1 MEHNFIEDEL
11 VILTKQT
18 IDIFLRQENPADL
31 IALYSFYYY
40 TAKWQGTN
48 RPKCTTDY
56 VSHALCWSS
65 AKVRKVKRQLVLFGV
80 IEDVAI
86 KDNFGKISGHY
97 IKMNYVF
104 KKSTLK
110 EIHTVG
116 NPQCGEDYTVENLET
131 NALSTNNINALS
143 TNNKN
148 ALSTCNN
155 IPPISPKG
163 KTDCSDL
170 FNQFW
175 SAYPKHIAK
184 QSAVKAFEK
193 LKPDEKLL
201 EAMLKAIAMQ
211 KESKQWEKDG
221 GAFIPYPATW
231 LNQRRW
237 EDELPQVETDN
248 VFLQM
253 LQEEGQHEPF

>member
-1 MEHNFIEDEL
+1 MAILRNASRGKYTVLNNGIFRDENLSAKSLGILAKMLSLPDNWEFSETGLCSIFKKDGRSSIRSGLKELEENGYL
-11 VILTKQT
+11 VRSRVRDESGKLTST
-18 IDIFLRQENPADL
+18 EWTVLDHPMFENPML
-31 IALYSFYYY
+31 ENPMLE
-40 TAKWQGTN
+40 N
-48 RPKCTTDY
+48 RTQYNTKEYNTKEFIT
-56 VSHALCWSS
+56 
-65 AKVRKVKRQLVLFGV
+65 
-80 IEDVAI
+80 
-86 KDNFGKISGHY
+86 KD
-97 IKMNYVF
+97 
-104 KKSTLK
+104 
-110 EIHTVG
+110 
-116 NPQCGEDYTVENLET
+116 
-131 NALSTNNINALS
+131 
-143 TNNKN
+143 
-148 ALSTCNN
+148 

-170 FNQFW
+170 FNKFW
-175 SAYPKHIAK
+175 TAYPKHIAK

-253 LQEEGQHEPF
+253 LREEGQHEPY

>member
-1 MEHNFIEDEL
+1 MAILRNASKGKYTVLNNGIFRDENLSAKSLGILAKMLSLPDNWEFSVTGLCSIFKKDGIDSIRNGLKELEQNGYL
-11 VILTKQT
+11 VRNRVRDESGKLTSAEWTVSDQPMLVKPM
-18 IDIFLRQENPADL
+18 LENPML
-31 IALYSFYYY
+31 ENPMLE
-40 TAKWQGTN
+40 N
-48 RPKCTTDY
+48 RTQYNTKEFITKEFIT
-56 VSHALCWSS
+56 
-65 AKVRKVKRQLVLFGV
+65 
-80 IEDVAI
+80 
-86 KDNFGKISGHY
+86 KD
-97 IKMNYVF
+97 
-104 KKSTLK
+104 
-110 EIHTVG
+110 
-116 NPQCGEDYTVENLET
+116 
-131 NALSTNNINALS
+131 
-143 TNNKN
+143 
-148 ALSTCNN
+148 

-175 SAYPKHIAK
+175 TAYPKHIAK

-201 EAMLKAIAMQ
+201 EAMLKAIEMQ

-237 EDELPQVETDN
+237 EDELPQGETDN

-253 LQEEGQHEPF
+253 LQEEGQHEPY

>member
-1 MEHNFIEDEL
+1 MAILRNASKGKYTVLNNGIFRDENLSAKSLGILAKMLSLPDNWEFSETGLCSIFKKDGRSSIRSGLKELEENGYL
-11 VILTKQT
+11 VRSRVRDESGKLTSAEWTVSDKPM
-18 IDIFLRQENPADL
+18 LGNPMLENPML
-31 IALYSFYYY
+31 ENPMLE
-40 TAKWQGTN
+40 N
-48 RPKCTTDY
+48 RTQYNTKEYNTKEFIT
-56 VSHALCWSS
+56 
-65 AKVRKVKRQLVLFGV
+65 KEF
-80 IEDVAI
+80 IT
-86 KDNFGKISGHY
+86 KD
-97 IKMNYVF
+97 
-104 KKSTLK
+104 
-110 EIHTVG
+110 
-116 NPQCGEDYTVENLET
+116 
-131 NALSTNNINALS
+131 
-143 TNNKN
+143 
-148 ALSTCNN
+148 

-170 FNQFW
+170 FNKFW
-175 SAYPKHIAK
+175 TAYPKHIAK

-201 EAMLKAIAMQ
+201 EAMLKAIEMQ

-253 LQEEGQHEPF
+253 LREEGGQ

>member
-1 MEHNFIEDEL
+1 MAILRNASKGKYTVLNNGIFRDENLSAKSLGILAKMLSLPDNWEFSVTGLCSIFKKDGIDSIRNGLKELEQNGYL
-11 VILTKQT
+11 VRSRVRDESGKLTSAEWTVSDKPM
-18 IDIFLRQENPADL
+18 LGNPMLENPML
-31 IALYSFYYY
+31 ENPMLENPMLE
-40 TAKWQGTN
+40 N
-48 RPKCTTDY
+48 RTQYNTKEYNTKEFIT
-56 VSHALCWSS
+56 
-65 AKVRKVKRQLVLFGV
+65 
-80 IEDVAI
+80 
-86 KDNFGKISGHY
+86 KD
-97 IKMNYVF
+97 
-104 KKSTLK
+104 
-110 EIHTVG
+110 
-116 NPQCGEDYTVENLET
+116 
-131 NALSTNNINALS
+131 
-143 TNNKN
+143 
-148 ALSTCNN
+148 
-155 IPPISPKG
+155 IPPISPKV

-175 SAYPKHIAK
+175 DSYPKHIAK

-253 LQEEGQHEPF
+253 LREEGGQ

>member
-1 MEHNFIEDEL
+1 MAILRNASKGKYTVLNNGIFRDENLSAKSLGILAKMLSLPDNWEFSETGLCSIFKKDGRSSIRSGLKELEENGYL
-11 VILTKQT
+11 VRSRVRDESGKLTSAEWTVSDKPM
-18 IDIFLRQENPADL
+18 LGKPMLENPML
-31 IALYSFYYY
+31 ENPMLE
-40 TAKWQGTN
+40 N
-48 RPKCTTDY
+48 RTQYNTKEYNTKEFIT
-56 VSHALCWSS
+56 
-65 AKVRKVKRQLVLFGV
+65 KEF
-80 IEDVAI
+80 IT
-86 KDNFGKISGHY
+86 KD
-97 IKMNYVF
+97 
-104 KKSTLK
+104 
-110 EIHTVG
+110 
-116 NPQCGEDYTVENLET
+116 
-131 NALSTNNINALS
+131 
-143 TNNKN
+143 
-148 ALSTCNN
+148 

-175 SAYPKHIAK
+175 TAYPKHIAK

-201 EAMLKAIAMQ
+201 EAMLKAIEMQ

-253 LQEEGQHEPF
+253 LREEGGQ

>member
-1 MEHNFIEDEL
+1 MAILRNASKGKYTVLNNGIFRDENLSAKSLGILAKMLSLPDNWEFSVTGLCSIFKKDGIDSIRNGLKELEQNGYL
-11 VILTKQT
+11 VRNRVRDESGKLTSAEWTVSDQPMLGKPM
-18 IDIFLRQENPADL
+18 LENPML
-31 IALYSFYYY
+31 ENPMLE
-40 TAKWQGTN
+40 N
-48 RPKCTTDY
+48 RTQYNTKEYNTKEFIT
-56 VSHALCWSS
+56 
-65 AKVRKVKRQLVLFGV
+65 KEF
-80 IEDVAI
+80 IT
-86 KDNFGKISGHY
+86 KD
-97 IKMNYVF
+97 
-104 KKSTLK
+104 
-110 EIHTVG
+110 IH
-116 NPQCGEDYTVENLET
+116 
-131 NALSTNNINALS
+131 
-143 TNNKN
+143 
-148 ALSTCNN
+148 
-155 IPPISPKG
+155 PISPKG

-175 SAYPKHIAK
+175 DAYPKHIAK

-201 EAMLKAIAMQ
+201 EAMLKAIEMQ

-253 LQEEGQHEPF
+253 LREEGGQ

>member
-1 MEHNFIEDEL
+1 MAILRNASRGKYTVLNNGIFRDENLSAKSLGILAKMLSLPDNWEFSETGLCSIFKKDGRDSIRSGLKELEENGYL
-11 VILTKQT
+11 VRSRVRDESGKLISVEWTVSDQPMLGKPM
-18 IDIFLRQENPADL
+18 LENPML
-31 IALYSFYYY
+31 ENPMLE
-40 TAKWQGTN
+40 N
-48 RPKCTTDY
+48 RTQYNTKEYNTKEFIT
-56 VSHALCWSS
+56 
-65 AKVRKVKRQLVLFGV
+65 
-80 IEDVAI
+80 
-86 KDNFGKISGHY
+86 KD
-97 IKMNYVF
+97 
-104 KKSTLK
+104 
-110 EIHTVG
+110 
-116 NPQCGEDYTVENLET
+116 
-131 NALSTNNINALS
+131 
-143 TNNKN
+143 
-148 ALSTCNN
+148 

-175 SAYPKHIAK
+175 AAYPKHIAK

-201 EAMLKAIAMQ
+201 EAMLKAIARQ

-237 EDELPQVETDN
+237 EDELPQGETDN

-253 LQEEGQHEPF
+253 LQEEGQHDQI

>member
-1 MEHNFIEDEL
+1 MAILRNASRGKYTVLNNGIFRDENLSAKSLGILAKMLSLPDNWEFSETGLCSIFKKDGRDSIRSGLKELEENGYL
-11 VILTKQT
+11 VRSRVRDESGKLISVEWTVSDQPMLEKPM
-18 IDIFLRQENPADL
+18 LENPML
-31 IALYSFYYY
+31 ENPMLE
-40 TAKWQGTN
+40 N
-48 RPKCTTDY
+48 RTQYNTKEYNTKEFIT
-56 VSHALCWSS
+56 
-65 AKVRKVKRQLVLFGV
+65 
-80 IEDVAI
+80 
-86 KDNFGKISGHY
+86 KD
-97 IKMNYVF
+97 
-104 KKSTLK
+104 
-110 EIHTVG
+110 
-116 NPQCGEDYTVENLET
+116 
-131 NALSTNNINALS
+131 
-143 TNNKN
+143 
-148 ALSTCNN
+148 

-175 SAYPKHIAK
+175 TAYPKHIAK

-201 EAMLKAIAMQ
+201 EAMLKAIEMQ

-253 LQEEGQHEPF
+253 LQEEGQHDPI

>member
-1 MEHNFIEDEL
+1 MAILRNASKGKYTVLNNGIFRDENLSAKSLGILAKMLSLPDNWEFSETGLCSIFKKDGRSSIRSGLKELEENGYL
-11 VILTKQT
+11 VRSRVRDESGKLTSAEWTVSDKPM
-18 IDIFLRQENPADL
+18 LGNPMLENPML
-31 IALYSFYYY
+31 ENPMLE
-40 TAKWQGTN
+40 N
-48 RPKCTTDY
+48 RTQYNTKEYNTKEFIT
-56 VSHALCWSS
+56 
-65 AKVRKVKRQLVLFGV
+65 KEF
-80 IEDVAI
+80 IT
-86 KDNFGKISGHY
+86 KD
-97 IKMNYVF
+97 
-104 KKSTLK
+104 
-110 EIHTVG
+110 
-116 NPQCGEDYTVENLET
+116 
-131 NALSTNNINALS
+131 
-143 TNNKN
+143 
-148 ALSTCNN
+148 

-175 SAYPKHIAK
+175 TAYPKHIAK

-201 EAMLKAIAMQ
+201 EAMLKAIEMQ
-211 KESKQWEKDG
+211 RESKQWEKDG

-253 LQEEGQHEPF
+253 LREEGGQ

>member
-1 MEHNFIEDEL
+1 MAILRNASKGKYTVLNNGIFRDENLSAKSLGILAKMLSLPDNWEFSETGLCSIFKKDGRSSIRSGLKELEENGYL
-11 VILTKQT
+11 VRSRVRDESGKLTSAEWTVSDKPM
-18 IDIFLRQENPADL
+18 LGNPMLENPML
-31 IALYSFYYY
+31 ENPMLE
-40 TAKWQGTN
+40 N
-48 RPKCTTDY
+48 RTQYNTKEYNTKEFIT
-56 VSHALCWSS
+56 
-65 AKVRKVKRQLVLFGV
+65 
-80 IEDVAI
+80 
-86 KDNFGKISGHY
+86 KD
-97 IKMNYVF
+97 
-104 KKSTLK
+104 
-110 EIHTVG
+110 
-116 NPQCGEDYTVENLET
+116 
-131 NALSTNNINALS
+131 
-143 TNNKN
+143 
-148 ALSTCNN
+148 

-175 SAYPKHIAK
+175 TAYPKHIAK

-201 EAMLKAIAMQ
+201 EAMLKAIEMQ

-253 LQEEGQHEPF
+253 LREEGGQ

>member
-1 MEHNFIEDEL
+1 MAILRNASKGKYTVLNNGIFRDENLSAKSLGILAKMLSLPDNWEFSVTGLCSIFKKDGIDSIRNGLKELEQNGYL
-11 VILTKQT
+11 VRSRVRDESGKLTSAEWTVSDKPM
-18 IDIFLRQENPADL
+18 LGNPMLENPML
-31 IALYSFYYY
+31 ENPMLE
-40 TAKWQGTN
+40 N
-48 RPKCTTDY
+48 RTQYNTKEYNTKEFIT
-56 VSHALCWSS
+56 
-65 AKVRKVKRQLVLFGV
+65 
-80 IEDVAI
+80 
-86 KDNFGKISGHY
+86 KD
-97 IKMNYVF
+97 
-104 KKSTLK
+104 
-110 EIHTVG
+110 
-116 NPQCGEDYTVENLET
+116 
-131 NALSTNNINALS
+131 
-143 TNNKN
+143 
-148 ALSTCNN
+148 

-170 FNQFW
+170 FNRFW
-175 SAYPKHIAK
+175 TAYPKHIAK

-253 LQEEGQHEPF
+253 LREEGGQ

>member
-1 MEHNFIEDEL
+1 MAILRNASRGKYTVLNNGIFRDENLSAKSLGILAKMLSLPDNWEFSVTGLCSIFKKDGIDSIRNGLKELEQNGYL
-11 VILTKQT
+11 VRSRVRDESGKLTSTEWTVSDKPM
-18 IDIFLRQENPADL
+18 FENPML
-31 IALYSFYYY
+31 ENPMLE
-40 TAKWQGTN
+40 N
-48 RPKCTTDY
+48 RTQYNTKEYNTKEFIT
-56 VSHALCWSS
+56 
-65 AKVRKVKRQLVLFGV
+65 
-80 IEDVAI
+80 
-86 KDNFGKISGHY
+86 KD
-97 IKMNYVF
+97 
-104 KKSTLK
+104 
-110 EIHTVG
+110 
-116 NPQCGEDYTVENLET
+116 
-131 NALSTNNINALS
+131 
-143 TNNKN
+143 
-148 ALSTCNN
+148 

-175 SAYPKHIAK
+175 TAYPKRVAK

-201 EAMLKAIAMQ
+201 EAMLKAIARQ

-253 LQEEGQHEPF
+253 LREEGERDPF

>member
-1 MEHNFIEDEL
+1 MAILRNASRGKYTVLNNGIFRDENLSAKSLGILAKMLSLPDNWEFSVTGLCSIFKKDGIDSIRNGLKELEQNGYL
-11 VILTKQT
+11 VRNRVRDESGKLTSAEWTVSDQPM
-18 IDIFLRQENPADL
+18 LENPML
-31 IALYSFYYY
+31 E
-40 TAKWQGTN
+40 N
-48 RPKCTTDY
+48 RTQYNTKEYNTKEFIT
-56 VSHALCWSS
+56 
-65 AKVRKVKRQLVLFGV
+65 
-80 IEDVAI
+80 
-86 KDNFGKISGHY
+86 KD
-97 IKMNYVF
+97 
-104 KKSTLK
+104 
-110 EIHTVG
+110 
-116 NPQCGEDYTVENLET
+116 
-131 NALSTNNINALS
+131 
-143 TNNKN
+143 
-148 ALSTCNN
+148 
-155 IPPISPKG
+155 IPPISPQG

-175 SAYPKHIAK
+175 TAYPKHIAK

-201 EAMLKAIAMQ
+201 EAMLKAIARQ

-253 LQEEGQHEPF
+253 LREEGQHEPY

>member
-1 MEHNFIEDEL
+1 MAILRNASRGKYTVLNNGIFRDENLSAKSLGILAKMLSLPDNWEFSETGLCSIFKKDGRSSIRSGLKELEENGYL
-11 VILTKQT
+11 VRSRVRDESGKLTST
-18 IDIFLRQENPADL
+18 EWTVLDHPMFENPML
-31 IALYSFYYY
+31 ENPMLENPMLE
-40 TAKWQGTN
+40 N
-48 RPKCTTDY
+48 RTQYNTKEYNTKEFIT
-56 VSHALCWSS
+56 
-65 AKVRKVKRQLVLFGV
+65 
-80 IEDVAI
+80 
-86 KDNFGKISGHY
+86 KD
-97 IKMNYVF
+97 
-104 KKSTLK
+104 
-110 EIHTVG
+110 
-116 NPQCGEDYTVENLET
+116 
-131 NALSTNNINALS
+131 
-143 TNNKN
+143 
-148 ALSTCNN
+148 

-170 FNQFW
+170 FNKFW
-175 SAYPKHIAK
+175 TAYPKHIAK

-253 LQEEGQHEPF
+253 LREEGQHEPY

>member
-1 MEHNFIEDEL
+1 MAILRNASKGKYTVLNNGIFRDENLSAKSLGILAKMLSLPDNWEFSVTGLCSIFKKDGIDSIRNGLKELEQNGYL
-11 VILTKQT
+11 VRSRVRDESGKLTSAEWTVSDQPMLGKPM
-18 IDIFLRQENPADL
+18 LENPML
-31 IALYSFYYY
+31 ENPMLE
-40 TAKWQGTN
+40 N
-48 RPKCTTDY
+48 RTQYNTKEYNTKEFIT
-56 VSHALCWSS
+56 
-65 AKVRKVKRQLVLFGV
+65 KEF
-80 IEDVAI
+80 IT
-86 KDNFGKISGHY
+86 KD
-97 IKMNYVF
+97 
-104 KKSTLK
+104 
-110 EIHTVG
+110 
-116 NPQCGEDYTVENLET
+116 
-131 NALSTNNINALS
+131 
-143 TNNKN
+143 
-148 ALSTCNN
+148 

-163 KTDCSDL
+163 GKDCSDL

-175 SAYPKHIAK
+175 TAYPKHIAK

-201 EAMLKAIAMQ
+201 EAMLKAIEMQ

-253 LQEEGQHEPF
+253 LREEGGQ

>member
-1 MEHNFIEDEL
+1 MAILRNASKGKYTVLNNGIFRDENLSAKSLGILAKMLSLPDNWEFSVTGLCSIFKKDGIDSIRNGLKELEQNGYL
-11 VILTKQT
+11 VRNRVRDESGKLTSAEWTVSDQPMFGKPM
-18 IDIFLRQENPADL
+18 LENPML
-31 IALYSFYYY
+31 ENPMLE
-40 TAKWQGTN
+40 N
-48 RPKCTTDY
+48 RTQYNTKEYNTKEFIT
-56 VSHALCWSS
+56 
-65 AKVRKVKRQLVLFGV
+65 KEF
-80 IEDVAI
+80 IT
-86 KDNFGKISGHY
+86 KD
-97 IKMNYVF
+97 
-104 KKSTLK
+104 
-110 EIHTVG
+110 
-116 NPQCGEDYTVENLET
+116 
-131 NALSTNNINALS
+131 
-143 TNNKN
+143 
-148 ALSTCNN
+148 

-175 SAYPKHIAK
+175 TAYPKHIAK

-201 EAMLKAIAMQ
+201 EAMLKAIEMQ

-253 LQEEGQHEPF
+253 LREEGGQ

>member
-1 MEHNFIEDEL
+1 MAILRNASRGKYTVLNNWIFRDENLSAKSLGILAKMLSLPDNWEFSETGLCSIFKKDGRDSIRSGLKELEENGYL
-11 VILTKQT
+11 VRSRVRDESGKLTSVEWTVSDQPMLGKPM
-18 IDIFLRQENPADL
+18 LENPML
-31 IALYSFYYY
+31 ENPMLE
-40 TAKWQGTN
+40 N
-48 RPKCTTDY
+48 RTQYNTKEYNTKEFIT
-56 VSHALCWSS
+56 
-65 AKVRKVKRQLVLFGV
+65 
-80 IEDVAI
+80 
-86 KDNFGKISGHY
+86 KD
-97 IKMNYVF
+97 
-104 KKSTLK
+104 
-110 EIHTVG
+110 
-116 NPQCGEDYTVENLET
+116 
-131 NALSTNNINALS
+131 
-143 TNNKN
+143 
-148 ALSTCNN
+148 

-175 SAYPKHIAK
+175 AAYPKHIAK

-201 EAMLKAIAMQ
+201 EAMLKAIARQ
-211 KESKQWEKDG
+211 KECKQWEKDG

-253 LQEEGQHEPF
+253 LREEGGK

>member
-1 MEHNFIEDEL
+1 MAILRNASKGKYTVLNNGIFRDENLSAKSLGILAKMLSLPDNWEFSVTGLCSIFKKDGIDSIRNGLKELEQNGYL
-11 VILTKQT
+11 VRNRVRDESGKLTSAEWTVSDQPMLGKPM
-18 IDIFLRQENPADL
+18 LENPML
-31 IALYSFYYY
+31 ENPMLE
-40 TAKWQGTN
+40 N
-48 RPKCTTDY
+48 RTQYNTKEYNTKEFIT
-56 VSHALCWSS
+56 
-65 AKVRKVKRQLVLFGV
+65 KEF
-80 IEDVAI
+80 IT
-86 KDNFGKISGHY
+86 KD
-97 IKMNYVF
+97 
-104 KKSTLK
+104 
-110 EIHTVG
+110 
-116 NPQCGEDYTVENLET
+116 
-131 NALSTNNINALS
+131 
-143 TNNKN
+143 
-148 ALSTCNN
+148 

-163 KTDCSDL
+163 GKDCSDL

-175 SAYPKHIAK
+175 SSYPKHIAK

-201 EAMLKAIAMQ
+201 EAMLKAIERQ

-253 LQEEGQHEPF
+253 LREEGEHDPI

>member
-1 MEHNFIEDEL
+1 MAILRNASKGKYTVLNNGIFRDENLSAKSLGILAKMLSLPDNWEFSVTGLCSIFKKDGIDSIRNGLKELEQNGYL
-11 VILTKQT
+11 VRNRVRDESGKLTSAEWTVSDQPMLGKPM
-18 IDIFLRQENPADL
+18 LENPML
-31 IALYSFYYY
+31 ENPMLE
-40 TAKWQGTN
+40 N
-48 RPKCTTDY
+48 RTQYNTKEYNTKEFIT
-56 VSHALCWSS
+56 
-65 AKVRKVKRQLVLFGV
+65 KEF
-80 IEDVAI
+80 IT
-86 KDNFGKISGHY
+86 KD
-97 IKMNYVF
+97 
-104 KKSTLK
+104 
-110 EIHTVG
+110 
-116 NPQCGEDYTVENLET
+116 
-131 NALSTNNINALS
+131 
-143 TNNKN
+143 
-148 ALSTCNN
+148 

-175 SAYPKHIAK
+175 AAYPKHIAK
-184 QSAVKAFEK
+184 RSAVKAFEK

-201 EAMLKAIAMQ
+201 EAMLKAIEMQ

-253 LQEEGQHEPF
+253 LREEGGQ

>member
-1 MEHNFIEDEL
+1 MAILRNASKGKYTVLNNGIFRDENLSAKSLGILAKMLSLPDNWEFSVTGLCSIFKKDGIDSIRNGLKELEQNGYL
-11 VILTKQT
+11 VRNRVRDESGKLTSAEWTVSDQPMLGKPM
-18 IDIFLRQENPADL
+18 LENPML
-31 IALYSFYYY
+31 ENPMLE
-40 TAKWQGTN
+40 N
-48 RPKCTTDY
+48 RTQYNTKEYNTKEFIT
-56 VSHALCWSS
+56 
-65 AKVRKVKRQLVLFGV
+65 KEF
-80 IEDVAI
+80 IT
-86 KDNFGKISGHY
+86 KD
-97 IKMNYVF
+97 
-104 KKSTLK
+104 
-110 EIHTVG
+110 
-116 NPQCGEDYTVENLET
+116 
-131 NALSTNNINALS
+131 
-143 TNNKN
+143 
-148 ALSTCNN
+148 

-175 SAYPKHIAK
+175 TAYPKHIAK

-201 EAMLKAIAMQ
+201 EAMLKAIEMQ

-253 LQEEGQHEPF
+253 LREEGGQ

>member
-1 MEHNFIEDEL
+1 MAILRNASRGKYTVLNNGIFIDENLSAKSLGILAKMLSLPDNWEFSETGLCSIFKKDGRSSIRSGLKELEENGYL
-11 VILTKQT
+11 VRSRVRDESGKLTSAEWTVSDQPMLGKPM
-18 IDIFLRQENPADL
+18 LENPML
-31 IALYSFYYY
+31 ENPMLE
-40 TAKWQGTN
+40 N
-48 RPKCTTDY
+48 RTQYNTKEYNTKEFIT
-56 VSHALCWSS
+56 
-65 AKVRKVKRQLVLFGV
+65 
-80 IEDVAI
+80 
-86 KDNFGKISGHY
+86 KD
-97 IKMNYVF
+97 
-104 KKSTLK
+104 
-110 EIHTVG
+110 
-116 NPQCGEDYTVENLET
+116 
-131 NALSTNNINALS
+131 
-143 TNNKN
+143 
-148 ALSTCNN
+148 

-175 SAYPKHIAK
+175 TAYPKHIAK

-253 LQEEGQHEPF
+253 LREEGGQ

>member
-1 MEHNFIEDEL
+1 MAILRNASRGKYTVLNNGIFRDENLSAKSLGILAKMLSLPDNWEFSETGLCSIFKKDGRSSIRSGLKELEENGYL
-11 VILTKQT
+11 VRSRVRDESGKLTSTEWTVSDKPM
-18 IDIFLRQENPADL
+18 FENPML
-31 IALYSFYYY
+31 ENPMLE
-40 TAKWQGTN
+40 N
-48 RPKCTTDY
+48 RTQYNTKEYNTKEFIT
-56 VSHALCWSS
+56 
-65 AKVRKVKRQLVLFGV
+65 
-80 IEDVAI
+80 
-86 KDNFGKISGHY
+86 KD
-97 IKMNYVF
+97 
-104 KKSTLK
+104 
-110 EIHTVG
+110 
-116 NPQCGEDYTVENLET
+116 
-131 NALSTNNINALS
+131 
-143 TNNKN
+143 
-148 ALSTCNN
+148 

-201 EAMLKAIAMQ
+201 EAMLKAIEMQ
-211 KESKQWEKDG
+211 RESKQWEKDG

-237 EDELPQVETDN
+237 EDELPQGETDN

-253 LQEEGQHEPF
+253 LREEGGHDPI

>member
-1 MEHNFIEDEL
+1 MAILRNASRGKYTVLNNGIFRDENLSAKSLGILAKMLSLPDNWEFSETGLCSIFKKDGRDSIRSGLKELEENGYL
-11 VILTKQT
+11 VRSRVRDESGKLISVEWTVSDQPMLGKPM
-18 IDIFLRQENPADL
+18 LENPML
-31 IALYSFYYY
+31 ENPMLE
-40 TAKWQGTN
+40 N
-48 RPKCTTDY
+48 RTQYNTKEYNTKEFIT
-56 VSHALCWSS
+56 
-65 AKVRKVKRQLVLFGV
+65 
-80 IEDVAI
+80 
-86 KDNFGKISGHY
+86 KD
-97 IKMNYVF
+97 
-104 KKSTLK
+104 
-110 EIHTVG
+110 
-116 NPQCGEDYTVENLET
+116 
-131 NALSTNNINALS
+131 
-143 TNNKN
+143 
-148 ALSTCNN
+148 

-175 SAYPKHIAK
+175 TAYPKHIAK

-201 EAMLKAIAMQ
+201 EAMLKAIEMQ

-253 LQEEGQHEPF
+253 LQEEGQHEPY

>member
-1 MEHNFIEDEL
+1 MAILRNASRGKYTVLNNGIFRDENLSAKSLGILAKMLSLPDNWEFSETGLCSIFKKDGRDSIRSGLKELEENGYL
-11 VILTKQT
+11 VRSRIRDDSGKLTSVEWTVSDRPMFEKPM
-18 IDIFLRQENPADL
+18 LENPML
-31 IALYSFYYY
+31 ENPMLE
-40 TAKWQGTN
+40 N
-48 RPKCTTDY
+48 RTQYNTKEYNTKEFIT
-56 VSHALCWSS
+56 
-65 AKVRKVKRQLVLFGV
+65 
-80 IEDVAI
+80 
-86 KDNFGKISGHY
+86 KD
-97 IKMNYVF
+97 
-104 KKSTLK
+104 
-110 EIHTVG
+110 
-116 NPQCGEDYTVENLET
+116 
-131 NALSTNNINALS
+131 
-143 TNNKN
+143 
-148 ALSTCNN
+148 

-163 KTDCSDL
+163 GKDCSDL

-193 LKPDEKLL
+193 LKPDENLL

-231 LNQRRW
+231 LNQHRW

-253 LQEEGQHEPF
+253 LREEGGHDQI